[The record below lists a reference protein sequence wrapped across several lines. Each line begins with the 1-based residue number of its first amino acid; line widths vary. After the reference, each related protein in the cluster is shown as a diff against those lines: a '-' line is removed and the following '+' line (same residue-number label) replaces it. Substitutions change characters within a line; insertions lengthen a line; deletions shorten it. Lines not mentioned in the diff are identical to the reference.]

1 MTAILNVTVPAAGT
15 YAGPTWQ
22 VRVPAGAQPVMEAQ
36 ANFTFGSGTASTLNT
51 YLQTSFDGGVTWG
64 ECTSSTQFP
73 TASARIAAS
82 VIQGAVAPAAVTDG
96 TLAAGS
102 ANALFG
108 PWWRVKY
115 AVIGAYSAST
125 LRVDAFSN
133 VGIVPAGAGAFN

>member
-22 VRVPAGAQPVMEAQ
+22 LRVPAGAQPVLEAQ
-36 ANFTFGSGTASTLNT
+36 ANFTFGSGAATTLNT
-51 YLQTSFDGGVTWG
+51 YLQTSFDGGVTW
-64 ECTSSTQFP
+64 CDVVSFTQFT

-82 VIQGAVAPAAVTDG
+82 VIQGAVAPAAATDG

-102 ANALFG
+102 ANTLFG

-115 AVIGAYSAST
+115 VVVGAYTAST
-125 LRVDAFSN
+125 LRIDAFSN
-133 VGIVPAGAGAFN
+133 VGIVPAGANAFN